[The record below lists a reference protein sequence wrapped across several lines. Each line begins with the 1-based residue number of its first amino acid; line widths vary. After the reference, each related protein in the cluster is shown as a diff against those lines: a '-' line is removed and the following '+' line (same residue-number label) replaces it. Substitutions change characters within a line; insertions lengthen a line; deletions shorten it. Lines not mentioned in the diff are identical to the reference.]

1 MKTQGEIEAAICEGV
16 NRFMQDFM
24 GRGPKDIRAHLIVDL
39 VLVRLRGVLSAAETN
54 LAAVLPPENGRDM
67 LKNVR
72 TYLLESS
79 STKLR
84 QIIETASDSRCA
96 SMYHDVSTV
105 VNEEIFVFTL
115 HSAPIVREAKRK

>member
-1 MKTQGEIEAAICEGV
+1 
-16 NRFMQDFM
+16 MQDFM
-24 GRGPKDIRAHLIVDL
+24 GRGPKDIRAYLIVDL
-39 VLVRLRGVLSAAETN
+39 VLVRLRGVLSTAETN

-72 TYLLESS
+72 KYLLESS
-79 STKLR
+79 STKLW

-105 VNEEIFVFTL
+105 ANEEIFVFTL
-115 HSAPIVREAKRK
+115 HSAPIVREAKCK